1 MLNKMKDKKIFNVIV
16 FLIVLLIPLI
26 YSFFYLKSYWNPYG
40 DLSSMKIAVVNLDTG
55 ADGNNQGDEFVKS
68 LKESGTFNICQVIE
82 TEAEEGMKKGE
93 YYATIQIPEDFT
105 KSINSASEV
114 EKKTAKIIYRP
125 NQATNYLATQIINS
139 AVKTIEL
146 NLQSKIDKEI
156 IASLSEKLNEVP
168 ESLENISDGA
178 NTILEG
184 TESLNDGISQ
194 IDNGVS
200 KLKNSYTEF
209 DNGINTAYTG
219 SVSLNDGINQVLN
232 GTNTLTTGSKDLDN
246 AISKINSGVEGLS
259 LKGTEGII
267 NLYDGILKLNF
278 GAKNLNEKMQTYV
291 GATTSFS
298 SSVDGYVKNVAM
310 LSNSI
315 NECTSLVIENNN
327 ATNDILKNVISS
339 ANKADETNSKEILD
353 NIVSDAQKLLDA
365 GNSEKVNTYI
375 KAINENSKKIVS
387 NNEKI
392 TATASTL
399 IASDSAIKQGT
410 KELYTGTEELKT
422 KSADMSKIT
431 DGIDT
436 IKISLKSVKDG
447 TSTLNAGITSLKN
460 GVDTLSVGSNTLT
473 NGLKTLSASSSSI
486 TEALDTLN
494 SGTKT
499 AYDGSNKLVS
509 GVLTFKEAIET
520 GLNETK
526 EQLKSLDGIEE
537 FGEKPVEFI
546 TEEYGKVDS
555 YGVAFTPLFLCIG
568 LWVGSLMCYVVLYY
582 DHDNRFGMLGIN
594 SKNKI
599 LQNFV
604 YLLIGAIEGIITA
617 LLLKAGLGFEIDNMF
632 VYLISS
638 MLIGITFMSI
648 IQFLIRNFGDIGKF
662 LALIIL
668 VLQLAAAGGTF
679 PIETIDKG
687 FQVITPYLPM
697 TYSIKLL
704 REILVPTASNFKGN
718 YMLILTLISIFA
730 IVVTFIVDKI
740 KLNNK
745 NLEK

>member
-1 MLNKMKDKKIFNVIV
+1 
-16 FLIVLLIPLI
+16 
-26 YSFFYLKSYWNPYG
+26 
-40 DLSSMKIAVVNLDTG
+40 
-55 ADGNNQGDEFVKS
+55 
-68 LKESGTFNICQVIE
+68 
-82 TEAEEGMKKGE
+82 MKKGE

>member
-55 ADGNNQGDEFVKS
+55 ADGKNQGDEFVKS

-246 AISKINSGVEGLS
+246 AISKINSGIEGLS

-704 REILVPTASNFKGN
+704 REMVK
-718 YMLILTLISIFA
+718 
-730 IVVTFIVDKI
+730 
-740 KLNNK
+740 
-745 NLEK
+745 

>member
-55 ADGNNQGDEFVKS
+55 ADGKNQGDEFVKS

-632 VYLISS
+632 VYLISI

>member
-55 ADGNNQGDEFVKS
+55 ADGKNQGDEFVKS

-82 TEAEEGMKKGE
+82 TKAEEGMKKGE

-168 ESLENISDGA
+168 ESLENISNGA

-232 GTNTLTTGSKDLDN
+232 GTNTLTIGSKDLDN

-267 NLYDGILKLNF
+267 NLYDGILKLNL

-327 ATNDILKNVISS
+327 ATNDILKNIISS
-339 ANKADETNSKEILD
+339 ANKADETNSKEILA

-436 IKISLKSVKDG
+436 IKISLRSVKDG

>member
-55 ADGNNQGDEFVKS
+55 ADGKNQGDEFVKS

-82 TEAEEGMKKGE
+82 TEAKEGMKKGE

>member
-55 ADGNNQGDEFVKS
+55 ADGKNQGDEFVKS

-93 YYATIQIPEDFT
+93 YYATIQIPDDFT